1 MPEKSGNSTRFIHVH
16 EQTQPQTKHK
26 TKKELNSSLKPSL
39 YRYLARQVVNIKYF
53 YT

>member
-1 MPEKSGNSTRFIHVH
+1 MPEKSGNSTRFIH
-16 EQTQPQTKHK
+16 EQTQSQTKHK